1 MLAQHHRAFPQR
13 QALST
18 VLHDS
23 GIKRRMGN
31 GTAGGC
37 GDDHAQVISPVTVSE
52 FNLECSYKIDVMQVR
67 IGEFSKSPVY
77 TVVKFILRTLE
88 GAQVVSQFLDEPK
101 CVELTILLRLIG
113 HENKMR
119 TLGGKVKRRNAIP
132 RAGSR

>member
-37 GDDHAQVISPVTVSE
+37 GDDHAQVISPVTVPE

-77 TVVKFILRTLE
+77 TVVKNSSF
-88 GAQVVSQFLDEPK
+88 APSK
-101 CVELTILLRLIG
+101 A
-113 HENKMR
+113 
-119 TLGGKVKRRNAIP
+119 RRS
-132 RAGSR
+132 SRNSSMSPSV